1 MNNTNTSTRVEVDI
15 KTHPVFSTYT
25 PADFAMAFI
34 EQNAYIDGAMHKA
47 WLIDQVSR
55 ILKGTPV
62 RVFTTSVEYGADVLT
77 FLDMYDLEVGAPSK
91 DYETWRVHMD
101 THESYNP
108 GYAP

>member
-1 MNNTNTSTRVEVDI
+1 MKNTNTDTRVEVDT
-15 KTHPVFSTYT
+15 KTHPVFSAYT
-25 PADFAMAFI
+25 PADYAMAFI
-34 EQNAYIDGAMHKA
+34 EKNAYIDGAMHKA

-62 RVFTTSVEYGADVLT
+62 RVFKT
-77 FLDMYDLEVGAPSK
+77 FVDSEDDIRTYLDMFDFEIGAPSK
-91 DYETWRVHMD
+91 DYETWRAHMD